1 MIFKIFSSI
10 LKNNRKQT
18 LMNNLVII
26 GASELQLP
34 LIKRAN
40 ELGYSTYVFA
50 WKDGAVG
57 LDIMTKFY
65 DIDIKEVDKIYDI
78 AKELHPVGVC
88 SIASDL
94 ANITVQKLASRL
106 NLPHNSAHCLKVST
120 NKYAMRKELFKH
132 NILCPKFLITDSE
145 NVDVRDMKLP
155 IIVKPTDRSGSRA
168 ITKVNNILE
177 LPNAIRKACDIS
189 FEKKAIVEEFIGGG
203 NEYSAECISQ
213 NGKHYLLN
221 ITKKFTTGSPHFIET
236 GHLEPAGLD
245 AEDLEKIKDTVFR
258 ALYALDI
265 KIGASHCEFKFDH
278 TDKVVHIIEI
288 GSRMGG
294 DFIGSSLVGFS
305 TGYDFLKMVIDCAV
319 GNDILVKKILSP
331 VYPYVCV
338 KYCFDYDDIK
348 LIESIDS
355 KNIIDRHINKLDNY
369 EFKNVLD
376 SSTRYGYAIMHFDK
390 KEEALEVLNK

>member
-1 MIFKIFSSI
+1 
-10 LKNNRKQT
+10 
-18 LMNNLVII
+18 MNNLVII

-155 IIVKPTDRSGSRA
+155 I
-168 ITKVNNILE
+168 
-177 LPNAIRKACDIS
+177 
-189 FEKKAIVEEFIGGG
+189 
-203 NEYSAECISQ
+203 
-213 NGKHYLLN
+213 
-221 ITKKFTTGSPHFIET
+221 
-236 GHLEPAGLD
+236 
-245 AEDLEKIKDTVFR
+245 
-258 ALYALDI
+258 
-265 KIGASHCEFKFDH
+265 
-278 TDKVVHIIEI
+278 
-288 GSRMGG
+288 M
-294 DFIGSSLVGFS
+294 
-305 TGYDFLKMVIDCAV
+305 
-319 GNDILVKKILSP
+319 
-331 VYPYVCV
+331 
-338 KYCFDYDDIK
+338 
-348 LIESIDS
+348 
-355 KNIIDRHINKLDNY
+355 
-369 EFKNVLD
+369 
-376 SSTRYGYAIMHFDK
+376 
-390 KEEALEVLNK
+390 